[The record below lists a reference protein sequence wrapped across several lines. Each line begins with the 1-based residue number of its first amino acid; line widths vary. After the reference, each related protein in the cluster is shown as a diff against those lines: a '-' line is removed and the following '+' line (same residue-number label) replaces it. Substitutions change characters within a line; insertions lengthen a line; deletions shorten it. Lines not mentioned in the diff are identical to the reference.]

1 MLLMLVISALVMLV
15 EPTLGML
22 TVAIWLECRR

>member
-1 MLLMLVISALVMLV
+1 MALMLVTSALVMLV
-15 EPTLGML
+15 SPYLGML